1 MGGLIRQKDASS
13 AISRP
18 SRRYATPTSE
28 MQWRCKLQTSARLT
42 PPIFFI
48 MDKDNLEA
56 RSVSKLSEQVD
67 ELVAESAEA
76 EYEL

>member
-1 MGGLIRQKDASS
+1 
-13 AISRP
+13 
-18 SRRYATPTSE
+18 
-28 MQWRCKLQTSARLT
+28 
-42 PPIFFI
+42 